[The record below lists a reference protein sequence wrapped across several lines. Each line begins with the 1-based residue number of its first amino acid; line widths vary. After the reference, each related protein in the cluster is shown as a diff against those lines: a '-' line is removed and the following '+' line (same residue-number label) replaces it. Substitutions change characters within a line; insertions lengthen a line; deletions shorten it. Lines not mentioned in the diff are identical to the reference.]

1 MRYQIPDVPALFKM
15 WHGGVDIQDIAAH
28 FDVSC
33 QTIYNARHTYGLPK
47 RPKKRWQLACDPTPE
62 EIRERS
68 LAIREKNMAR
78 MREQG

>member
-15 WHGGVDIQDIAAH
+15 WNSGVDVKDIADH

-33 QTIYNARHTYGLPK
+33 QTIYVASQTYGLAK
-47 RPKKRWQLACDPTPE
+47 RPKKAWRVVKDPTPE

-78 MREQG
+78 MRAQK